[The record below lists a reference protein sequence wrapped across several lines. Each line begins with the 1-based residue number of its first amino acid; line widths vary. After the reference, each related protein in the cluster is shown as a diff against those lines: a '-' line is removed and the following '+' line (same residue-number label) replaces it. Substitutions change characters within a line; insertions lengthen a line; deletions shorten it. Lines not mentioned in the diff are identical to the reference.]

1 MAELA
6 SRSVLH
12 TWLHAQSTG
21 ARQVWAVVDGSAEL
35 SQATRRALDR
45 CGPSINLL
53 SHRTRDEAALAV
65 APRLIGVSATHLP
78 TVVERLWLEQPAD
91 EPAVFFVAAGQDDSD
106 LEAALRPCVSAE
118 LPDGEVML
126 FRWWDARIWWAIQQ
140 LRPDAHPDVVRLT
153 SLFAASLAL
162 ARDGVPHQGNH
173 PSQEQS
179 NPFDSDLLQ
188 LTQPTYNRLL
198 ELGEADAV
206 LGLCRA
212 EYPDALHMVTPEQ
225 RHALACQQI
234 DWAVDVGFSAPHDHA
249 LAVRIAAE
257 LGTDWPQQPEW
268 LEVIT
273 KARTEGRT
281 LLAAIEAM

>member
-65 APRLIGVSATHLP
+65 SPRLIGVSTNHLP

-118 LPDGEVML
+118 PVSYTHLTLP
-126 FRWWDARIWWAIQQ
+126 
-140 LRPDAHPDVVRLT
+140 T
-153 SLFAASLAL
+153 
-162 ARDGVPHQGNH
+162 
-173 PSQEQS
+173 
-179 NPFDSDLLQ
+179 
-188 LTQPTYNRLL
+188 
-198 ELGEADAV
+198 
-206 LGLCRA
+206 
-212 EYPDALHMVTPEQ
+212 TPY
-225 RHALACQQI
+225 
-234 DWAVDVGFSAPHDHA
+234 V
-249 LAVRIAAE
+249 
-257 LGTDWPQQPEW
+257 
-268 LEVIT
+268 
-273 KARTEGRT
+273 
-281 LLAAIEAM
+281 